1 MQKVEWW
8 LTMNKEIT
16 EFIKDTERKITPDG
30 IAMTFNNAQK
40 LMKLPKFV
48 QNYIIKQNT
57 KSNQYMGFVVEP
69 YSLFLAYEITEEQ
82 VKDYITDAYEL
93 VPISIFD
100 QSEKKLCAIIGCF
113 NVHTSVFWG
122 SRFELYIIAKN
133 KKNGLISWLIC
144 DYESNTFHY
153 DPGKGFLPSTL
164 QKSVFTTSYDG
175 KLICD
180 IESKASNTK
189 IDLMVDI
196 NQHNCI
202 YLNQRL
208 WIEGNLSIDYG
219 GELDNNGN
227 DPFGLVFDPMEM
239 KCAQHI
245 EVDQIEINHLD
256 FGFIKSH
263 MKPFEACC
271 FPFAQHYMTT
281 VFPEGH
287 MMKDE
292 NDLYAK
298 ISEIVNK

>member
-1 MQKVEWW
+1 
-8 LTMNKEIT
+8 MNSEII
-16 EFIKDTERKITPDG
+16 EFIKDTEKKITPDG

-48 QNYIIKQNT
+48 QNFIIKQNT
-57 KSNQYMGFVVEP
+57 KNNQYMGFVVEP
-69 YSLFLAYEITEEQ
+69 YSLFLAYEITAEL
-82 VKDYITDAYEL
+82 VKDYIPDTYEL

-100 QSEKKLCAIIGCF
+100 HSDKKLCAIIGCF

-122 SRFELYIIAKN
+122 SRYELYVIAKN
-133 KKNGLISWLIC
+133 KKNNLISWLIC

-164 QKSVFTTSYDG
+164 QKSVFTTAYNG
-175 KLICD
+175 KIICD
-180 IESKASNTK
+180 IEGKESNTK
-189 IDLMVDI
+189 IDLIIDV
-196 NQHNCI
+196 NQYNCV

-208 WIEGNLSIDYG
+208 WIEGNLSIDYA

-227 DPFGLVFDPMEM
+227 DPFGLIFDPMEM

-245 EVDQIEINHLD
+245 EADQIEINQLD
-256 FGFIKSH
+256 FGFIKTS